1 MYREIKPTESV
12 KLFPLKL
19 FTVYSSLLWLVH
31 DDIDTNRYGMYRY
44 VGDNR
49 PHNSVIS
56 TA

>member
-19 FTVYSSLLWLVH
+19 FTVYSSLLWSVH
-31 DDIDTNRYGMYRY
+31 DDIDTNWYGMYRY